1 MLQEIRSGN
10 GDDDGPAT
18 LRFYNG
24 CVAATVTTRRPCDYG
39 VEPLLGCTI
48 ARRRPSDYAS
58 GGVLHDC
65 SICAA
70 ALAIQQ
76 RAMTNT
82 KQLKTLNFPKGP
94 SEKERPGPAP
104 AAAPPPPGRP
114 RLRPRPRPG
123 PAPASATA
131 LPRPGPSSAP
141 APAAGPLRP
150 RPRRLAAPAAPA
162 LSEPRRDTGDDDDDD
177 GVWSSALLSV
187 RSSPLVALVRAR
199 VRVHAIPQRTRRP
212 SRKTRPNDSAG
223 GLPTAQSIA
232 PKYGAGVFAP
242 AP

>member
-1 MLQEIRSGN
+1 MRRSPRDTAEG
-10 GDDDGPAT
+10 
-18 LRFYNG
+18 Y
-24 CVAATVTTRRPCDYG
+24 
-39 VEPLLGCTI
+39 EKHKTI
-48 ARRRPSDYAS
+48 
-58 GGVLHDC
+58 
-65 SICAA
+65 
-70 ALAIQQ
+70 
-76 RAMTNT
+76 
-82 KQLKTLNFPKGP
+82 KNFKLSERHMR

-131 LPRPGPSSAP
+131 LPRPGPGSAPAP

-177 GVWSSALLSV
+177 GVWSSALSSV

-199 VRVHAIPQRTRRP
+199 VRAHAIPQRTRRP
-212 SRKTRPNDSAG
+212 SRFRREPPARDRRLTGQRAVTNSPAAIHLSGRSEHTVRNMSFTILRSAG
-223 GLPTAQSIA
+223 
-232 PKYGAGVFAP
+232 AGNAMYINEP
-242 AP
+242 RHI